1 MSDAVKGGE
10 IFAQLYA
17 IYNFDPEWSK
27 LNTPVFYK
35 LGEDIKNAKQ
45 SNQKIDWIIAGA
57 PTREQFIQYVA
68 AGAGGGP
75 ATVDWEVD
83 EGIAGSFSQKDS
95 GGRRSGPF
103 PSLPSEVKP
112 NAQAPTGDKQ
122 ATKAEKVLGSKQSRM
137 GAGNE
142 RENEG
147 GNETGE
153 SLGINERA
161 EGRQDSGDEQE
172 GGRHNQSFA
181 RRVLAAARKFEFSTP
196 AEWKQ
201 HSEKL
206 SVFDGYSTKAV

>member
-1 MSDAVKGGE
+1 
-10 IFAQLYA
+10 
-17 IYNFDPEWSK
+17 
-27 LNTPVFYK
+27 
-35 LGEDIKNAKQ
+35 
-45 SNQKIDWIIAGA
+45 
-57 PTREQFIQYVA
+57 
-68 AGAGGGP
+68 
-75 ATVDWEVD
+75 
-83 EGIAGSFSQKDS
+83 
-95 GGRRSGPF
+95 
-103 PSLPSEVKP
+103 
-112 NAQAPTGDKQ
+112 
-122 ATKAEKVLGSKQSRM
+122 M